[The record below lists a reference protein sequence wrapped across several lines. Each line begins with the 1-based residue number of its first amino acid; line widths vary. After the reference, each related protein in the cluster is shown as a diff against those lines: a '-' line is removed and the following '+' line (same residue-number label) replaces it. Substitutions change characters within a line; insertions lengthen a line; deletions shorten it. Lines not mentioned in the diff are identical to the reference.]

1 MDALHPPKYTITC
14 QSCGA
19 TIPAEPWRWRHECGG
34 TLQVSV
40 ATDHE
45 RVLACR
51 STHDERMRRFWPV
64 LPLTNAPDTAIGDTP
79 VIHEQIDGVDVY
91 FKLEYLNP
99 GGSFKDRGAYVTV
112 ARCLEMGFE
121 SITVDSSGNAGV
133 ATARM
138 GQRLGLGVDVFLPQS
153 TPEGK
158 KHLLRLFGAQLHE
171 VAGDR
176 MAVHDAAL
184 AATASGGAYV
194 GHWFNPYFF
203 EGTKTMAYEAYEQV
217 PRIDYAFCPVG
228 AGTVILGLHKGFSEL
243 FGAGLMHSTPRLV
256 AAQAAG
262 YSPVCSEMGF
272 ARNGVQPSV
281 LADGIAIADPPRCDE
296 IATVVGSTG
305 GFCAIVDDHQIAEAL
320 SWLVSRGYVVE
331 PTSAVP
337 LAALRQAIAD
347 GAIPRGS
354 SVLLPLSGTGMKV
367 LDELA
372 HIAGV

>member
-1 MDALHPPKYTITC
+1 MGALNPPEFTVTC

-19 TIPAEPWRWRHECGG
+19 TVPAEPWSWKHECGG
-34 TLQVSV
+34 TLHVSV
-40 ATDHE
+40 ATDRE
-45 RVLACR
+45 RILACR
-51 STHDERMRRFWPV
+51 SPHDVRMCRFAPV
-64 LPLTNAPDTAIGDTP
+64 LPLQNAPGTAIGDTP
-79 VIHEQIDGVDVY
+79 VLQEDVDGVDVY

-112 ARCLEMGFE
+112 SRCLEMGFD
-121 SITVDSSGNAGV
+121 SIVVDSSGNAGV

-138 GQRLGLGVDVFLPQS
+138 GQRLGLGVDVFLPES

-158 KHLLRLFGAQLHE
+158 KQLLRLFDARLHE

-184 AATASGGAYV
+184 EATASGGAYV

-203 EGTKTMAYEAYEQV
+203 EGTKTMAYEAHEQM

-228 AGTVILGLHKGFSEL
+228 AGTVILGLYKGFSEL
-243 FGAGLMHSTPRLV
+243 ASAGLMHSIPNLV
-256 AAQAAG
+256 AVQATG
-262 YSPVCSEMGF
+262 FSPVCAEMGF
-272 ARNGVQPSV
+272 TRDGVRPSV
-281 LADGIAIADPPRCDE
+281 LADGIAITYPPRCSE
-296 IATVVGSTG
+296 IAGVVGRTN
-305 GFCAIVDDHQIAEAL
+305 GFCTIVDDEEIADAL
-320 SWLVSRGYVVE
+320 NWLVSRGYVVE

-347 GAIPRGS
+347 GAVPRGS

-367 LDELA
+367 LGELA
-372 HIAGV
+372 HIASV